1 MGRSDSKRDI
11 AKSRFFQWKR
21 RILTYVFYTI
31 PSNETYESNIL
42 YIYILRIFKAFFI
55 WYNVK
60 RREISTG
67 LEGKFVSN
75 KFIKT
80 LRPYFW
86 D

>member
-42 YIYILRIFKAFFI
+42 YIYIYYEFSKRFLFGIVL
-55 WYNVK
+55 NV
-60 RREISTG
+60 E
-67 LEGKFVSN
+67 KFQQV
-75 KFIKT
+75 
-80 LRPYFW
+80 
-86 D
+86 

>member
-42 YIYILRIFKAFFI
+42 YIYIYYEFSKRFLFGIML
-55 WYNVK
+55 NV
-60 RREISTG
+60 E
-67 LEGKFVSN
+67 KFQQV
-75 KFIKT
+75 
-80 LRPYFW
+80 
-86 D
+86 